1 MSSARS
7 VASPSAVRVGG
18 VSSAPDVEQQKSVAA
33 VGVSSPV
40 SSSKHHH
47 MAKAEDGTI
56 TINGDKQQ
64 NPAADRYTLKFSFS
78 LCSVEIF
85 SLVCL
90 FGSNWLLRYLVIRN
104 GFVRCMDTAARSEVM
119 NHSLQ
124 KYVIHFDGC
133 HPLPMRNP
141 RKRCAWCSLRDIR
154 VACDMNF
161 RSNETTRVNSN
172 GCKHVS
178 NENM

>member
-1 MSSARS
+1 MEQKPSGGKGRMSSARS
-7 VASPSAVRVGG
+7 VASPSAARVGG
-18 VSSAPDVEQQKSVAA
+18 GSSAPDVEQQKSVAA
-33 VGVSSPV
+33 VGASSPV

-56 TINGDKQQ
+56 TVNGDKQQ
-64 NPAADRYTLKFSFS
+64 NPAAD
-78 LCSVEIF
+78 
-85 SLVCL
+85 
-90 FGSNWLLRYLVIRN
+90 RN

-154 VACDMNF
+154 AACDMNF
-161 RSNETTRVNSN
+161 RSNEATRGNSN
-172 GCKHVS
+172 GCEHVS
-178 NENM
+178 KENK